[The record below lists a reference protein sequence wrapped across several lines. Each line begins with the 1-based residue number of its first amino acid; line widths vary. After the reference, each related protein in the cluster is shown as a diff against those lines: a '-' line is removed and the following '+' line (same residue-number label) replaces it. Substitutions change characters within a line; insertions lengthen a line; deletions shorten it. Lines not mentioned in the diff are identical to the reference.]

1 MPVGRRR
8 VVGERAAARPPG
20 QKGLFE
26 RAFYESRL
34 RGRPRDSFYHT
45 AAVIG
50 CFSYCSFC
58 LFCSP
63 DVRIS
68 KTARSQVIR
77 DWT

>member
-1 MPVGRRR
+1 MSW
-8 VVGERAAARPPG
+8 ESTSAAAPRG